1 MGNTLAT
8 GSVNSTAWSV
18 NSMAGGDSED
28 AVDIDVDTADEQ
40 GWTILTEKPIS
51 AMCEHTDARTICDG
65 SGVCGHDSA
74 YILVEDSASCVGNQE
89 GTSATI
95 EAPRSRAAD
104 IIGLLEIRRQQEI
117 TSCIRTKEL
126 MARAFAP
133 EQVLVDELRRE
144 SARRVGGLT
153 MSRATRR
160 TQEWVLYF
168 LALERSRQQSYT
180 KSIEEVAPFCPEDSY
195 PEVIQFGEEDDV
207 EAISDD
213 NASDVYP
220 DDSAS
225 CVGIFGPNGGRQHD
239 KHHEVDEFDQHDKHH
254 EDGHHDE
261 IDEWEIYPDDSA
273 SCLGKK
279 H

>member
-1 MGNTLAT
+1 VT
-8 GSVNSTAWSV
+8 VVTA
-18 NSMAGGDSED
+18 AGDSED

-40 GWTILTEKPIS
+40 VWTIVTEKPIS
-51 AMCEHTDARTICDG
+51 AMCEPADASTICDG
-65 SGVCGHDSA
+65 CEVCGHDSA

-104 IIGLLEIRRQQEI
+104 IIAPLGIRRQLELE
-117 TSCIRTKEL
+117 SCIRTKEL

-133 EQVLVDELRRE
+133 EQVFVDELRRE
-144 SARRVGGLT
+144 SARRVGGLR
-153 MSRATRR
+153 MSRAARR
-160 TQEWVLYF
+160 TQEWVSYF

-180 KSIEEVAPFCPEDSY
+180 KLIEEVAPFCPEDSY
-195 PEVIQFGEEDDV
+195 PEVIQFGEEDDFEV
-207 EAISDD
+207 VSDD

-225 CVGIFGPNGGRQHD
+225 CVGISSPNGGR
-239 KHHEVDEFDQHDKHH
+239 QHDKHH

-261 IDEWEIYPDDSA
+261 IDEREIYPDDSA